1 MLNLKVVGMLRPHER
16 LSTMG
21 NRVFVD
27 RPSVWQGLRRWIRG
41 DHRKLNVDVLDQV
54 FGSAL
59 LMLRNSN
66 DEQRRLRVAHEMLQA
81 CTGLRNLQATYEQD
95 TETVARLQLLID
107 SVRDRLASAARSE
120 ATRHVFM
127 ALNGKSD

>member
-95 TETVARLQLLID
+95 AETVARLQIIID
-107 SVRDRLASAARSE
+107 SVRDHLASAERSDAAR
-120 ATRHVFM
+120 RLFM
-127 ALNGKSD
+127 AIKSD